1 MSFTVIMIFRLKFGK
16 FSHFVSITML
26 PLLFPQRTL
35 KANYIKNRSIFD
47 SRHLNCVCGFFLS
60 KFVLGIH
67 RKKIVQT
74 TNFDSFFHNTLH
86 IDEITEIKP
95 KRKKHKKWFEY
106 KWKMFSVDHIFY
118 KMEIFLF
125 HKKIRGGKFA
135 EKRCWTFVIFWK
147 LFNF

>member
-26 PLLFPQRTL
+26 PLLFPQ
-35 KANYIKNRSIFD
+35 KNYLKNRSIFD
-47 SRHLNCVCGFFLS
+47 SRHLNCVCGFLS

-74 TNFDSFFHNTLH
+74 TNFDSFMFHNTLH

-95 KRKKHKKWFEY
+95 KRKKHKNGLNINGKCFLSITY
-106 KWKMFSVDHIFY
+106 FIKWKIFFFTKKSGVENSSKNSV
-118 KMEIFLF
+118 ELFLF
-125 HKKIRGGKFA
+125 VK
-135 EKRCWTFVIFWK
+135 
-147 LFNF
+147 N

>member
-1 MSFTVIMIFRLKFGK
+1 
-16 FSHFVSITML
+16 ML

-47 SRHLNCVCGFFLS
+47 SRHLNCVCGFLS

-74 TNFDSFFHNTLH
+74 TNFDSFLFHNTLH

-95 KRKKHKKWFEY
+95 KRKNTKCFEY
-106 KWKMFSVDHIFY
+106 KWKMFSVDHIF
-118 KMEIFLF
+118 
-125 HKKIRGGKFA
+125 
-135 EKRCWTFVIFWK
+135 
-147 LFNF
+147 